1 MIFGINLPGYLSHL
15 PEKRWQAIILFSIFV
30 LQYLF
35 EHFFPEN
42 RKYNNVKNEMQN
54 VLVGIV
60 NALVIFIPSALL
72 VELIS
77 LIEKFK
83 IGLFQLIVLPLWQ
96 NIILSIVVMDLF
108 MYWWHRFNHTKKYL
122 WYFHRFHHKD
132 EKMNTT
138 TALRFHSIELLL
150 SAFFK
155 GLFFILAGFSFLPI
169 MVYEILFFTIVLIHH
184 SNIRISSHYDFLYRL
199 IFSSPM
205 MHRIHHSN
213 IQEETDSNYGSVF
226 SWWDRL
232 FGTYK
237 KEAKGEIIF
246 GIDKKIKPISII

>member
-15 PEKRWQAIILFSIFV
+15 PEKRWQAIILFSVFV

-42 RKYNNVKNEMQN
+42 RKYNNAKNEMGN
-54 VLVGIV
+54 LLVGII
-60 NALVIFIPSALL
+60 NAMVIFIPSALL
-72 VELIS
+72 VELLS
-77 LIEKFK
+77 VIEKYQ
-83 IGLFQLIVLPLWQ
+83 IGLFQVIHLSLWA
-96 NIILSIVVMDLF
+96 NIILSILVMDFF

-122 WYFHRFHHKD
+122 WYFHSFHHKD

-169 MVYEILFFTIVLIHH
+169 LVYEILFFTVVLIHH
-184 SNIRISSHYDFLYRL
+184 SNINISKRFDFLYRRV
-199 IFSSPM
+199 FSSPM

-213 IQEETDSNYGSVF
+213 KQQETDSNYGSVF

-232 FGTYK
+232 FATYK
-237 KEAKGEIIF
+237 KEATSEIIF
-246 GIDKKIKPISII
+246 GIDKRN

>member
-1 MIFGINLPGYLSHL
+1 MILGINLPGYLSHL
-15 PEKRWQAIILFSIFV
+15 PEKRWQAIILFSVFV

-42 RKYNNVKNEMQN
+42 RKYNDAKNEMGN
-54 VLVGIV
+54 VLVGIA
-60 NALVIFIPSALL
+60 NAIVIFIPSALL

-77 LIEKFK
+77 LIEKYK
-83 IGLFQLIVLPLWQ
+83 IGLFQLIHLSLWA
-96 NIILSIVVMDLF
+96 NIILSILVMDLF

-169 MVYEILFFTIVLIHH
+169 LVYEILFFTVVLIHH
-184 SNIRISSHYDFLYRL
+184 SNINISRRFDFLYRR

-213 IQEETDSNYGSVF
+213 KQQETDSNYGSVF

-237 KEAKGEIIF
+237 KEATGEIIF
-246 GIDKKIKPISII
+246 GIDKRN

>member
-1 MIFGINLPGYLSHL
+1 MIFGIELPGYLLHL
-15 PEKRWQAIILFSIFV
+15 PEKRWQAIILFSVFV

-42 RKYNNVKNEMQN
+42 RKYNNAKNEIRN

-60 NALVIFIPSALL
+60 NAMVIFIPSALM

-77 LIEKFK
+77 LIEKYK
-83 IGLFQLIVLPLWQ
+83 IGLFQLMHLSLWA
-96 NIILSIVVMDLF
+96 NIILSILAMDLF

-122 WYFHRFHHKD
+122 WHFHSFHHKD

-155 GLFFILAGFSFLPI
+155 GLFFVFIGFSFLPVL
-169 MVYEILFFTIVLIHH
+169 VYEILFFTVVLIHH
-184 SNIRISSHYDFLYRL
+184 SNINISMRIDFLYRR

-213 IQEETDSNYGSVF
+213 KQQETDSNYGSVF

-232 FGTYK
+232 FSTYK
-237 KEAKGEIIF
+237 KEATGEIIF
-246 GIDKKIKPISII
+246 GVDKRN